1 MFRVHSGLVCVSD
14 CGSVVRFLT
23 SGRFSKWRTLK
34 KKNAHVDKQNS
45 SSDDDGDND
54 DELHFIVLNVI
65 VNVAFFLASL
75 ILGKFSRDVVF
86 VLSLSR
92 ALFLSCALSRSV
104 SGNSPL
110 MRRFL

>member
-1 MFRVHSGLVCVSD
+1 MFRVHSGLICVSD

-45 SSDDDGDND
+45 SSDDDDDND

>member
-1 MFRVHSGLVCVSD
+1 MFTLGSFAFQTVARSSGSLHQAD
-14 CGSVVRFLT
+14 
-23 SGRFSKWRTLK
+23 FSKWRTLK

-45 SSDDDGDND
+45 SSDDDDDND

-92 ALFLSCALSRSV
+92 ALFLSCALSLSV

>member
-1 MFRVHSGLVCVSD
+1 M
-14 CGSVVRFLT
+14 
-23 SGRFSKWRTLK
+23 
-34 KKNAHVDKQNS
+34 DKQNS
-45 SSDDDGDND
+45 SSDDDDDND